1 MQPVGELLDMI
12 VSAYCSVLQNK
23 LVGIYVHGSLA
34 MDCFNPEFSDID
46 LLVVVNADLDFKE
59 KRELVDTL
67 IKLSDSGPK
76 KGFELSVLA
85 ENVLKHFEYP
95 TPYLLQYSDEYRG
108 KYEFDPDFVRENG
121 KDPDLAAHI
130 FVTIHR
136 GICLFGKPIY
146 QVFEPIPKSYYI
158 KSIIGD
164 LAAIKE
170 KIMQKPV
177 NVTLDMCRVLHFIKT
192 DRISSKKEAGE
203 WAYSNVPGQYS
214 NIIKSAMSLYT
225 GAEST
230 VEFKS
235 EQLTNFA
242 DYMLKE
248 IKFRLFLFE
257 K

>member
-1 MQPVGELLDMI
+1 MQPVDDMLSMI

-46 LLVVVNADLDFKE
+46 LLVVVNGDIDFQE

-67 IKLSDSGPK
+67 IKLSDDGPK
-76 KGFELSVLA
+76 KGFEVSVLGLDT
-85 ENVLKHFEYP
+85 LKHFQHP
-95 TPYLLQYSDEYRG
+95 TPYILQYSNEYKG
-108 KYEFDPDFVRENG
+108 KYEYDPNFMRENG
-121 KDPDLAAHI
+121 TDSDLAAHI

-136 GICLFGKPIY
+136 GICLYGKPIDE
-146 QVFEPIPKSYYI
+146 VFEPVSKNYYV
-158 KSIIGD
+158 KSIVGD
-164 LAAIKE
+164 LTTIKE
-170 KIMQKPV
+170 RIMQKPV
-177 NVTLDMCRVLHFIKT
+177 NATLDMCRVLHFIKT

-203 WAYSNVPGQYS
+203 WAYTNIPSQFA
-214 NIIKSAMSLYT
+214 NIIQSALSLYT
-225 GAEST
+225 GAETT

-235 EQLTNFA
+235 EQLTQFA

-248 IKFRLFLFE
+248 IKFRLFLFD